1 MAHKAAADDKEWLK
15 RGQILFAQ
23 ECKFLRPV
31 ADPADLP
38 RTKLPEIAFAGRSN
52 VGKSSLINALTH
64 RKTARVSNM
73 PGRTRDINVF
83 DLGTRLTIADLP
95 GYGFARVSKET
106 KENWRE
112 LIVAYLQH
120 RTQLKRVCLL
130 IDARHGAQDND
141 LAMMTLLD
149 LASAPFH
156 LVLTKIDKLNATER
170 AKAVNDAEN
179 LIALHPSC
187 LPELVATSAE
197 KGLGIPELRALLTR
211 VARTPENGYKSA
223 ADGRRA

>member
-1 MAHKAAADDKEWLK
+1 MAQKAAADDKEWLK
-15 RGQILFAQ
+15 RGQVLFAQ

-31 ADPADLP
+31 AKVGDLP

-120 RTQLKRVCLL
+120 RPQLKRVCLL

-156 LVLTKIDKLNATER
+156 LVLTKIDKLNPTER
-170 AKAVNDAEN
+170 AKSINDVERHIAE
-179 LIALHPSC
+179 HPAC
-187 LPELVATSAE
+187 LPEFIATSAE

>member
-1 MAHKAAADDKEWLK
+1 MAGKATPDDQEWLK
-15 RGQILFAQ
+15 RGQVLFAQ

-31 ADPADLP
+31 AKPEELP
-38 RTKLPEIAFAGRSN
+38 KTKLPEIAFAGRSN

-95 GYGFARVSKET
+95 GYGFARLSKQT
-106 KENWRE
+106 KEHWRE

-120 RTQLKRVCLL
+120 RAQLKRVCLL

-156 LVLTKIDKLNATER
+156 LVLTKIDKLNAFDRAAAIKDVER
-170 AKAVNDAEN
+170 HIAE
-179 LIALHPSC
+179 HPAC
-187 LPELVATSAE
+187 LPEFVATSAE

-223 ADGRRA
+223 AGGRRA

>member
-1 MAHKAAADDKEWLK
+1 MTDRAAQEQTEWLK

-31 ADPADLP
+31 ADISEMPK
-38 RTKLPEIAFAGRSN
+38 TKLPEIAFAGRSN

-73 PGRTRDINVF
+73 PGRTRDINLF
-83 DLGTRLTIADLP
+83 DLGTRLTVADLP

-120 RTQLKRVCLL
+120 RAQLKRVCLL

-170 AKAVNDAEN
+170 AKAINDVQGHIAE
-179 LIALHPSC
+179 HPAC
-187 LPELVATSAE
+187 LPEFVATSAE
-197 KGLGIPELRALLTR
+197 KGIGIPELRALLTR
-211 VARTPENGYKSA
+211 VARTPENGYKSPA
-223 ADGRRA
+223 SGKRK